1 MYFTAQIIEK
11 LQRSWADGIIAIGQA
26 SLNGNDYKQ
35 LAQQFVQDHYLFTQD
50 KPLLF
55 KPTRASEIPF
65 RSTLAGATSYF
76 VGGDSSFPEDNGFA
90 LEPWLDI
97 KFHNYEILLE
107 DEFAIAMGEYYLTS
121 KQDKCIKVEYTFGY
135 KLDDN
140 NEAKIFLHHSSF
152 PFSR

>member
-35 LAQQFVQDHYLFTQD
+35 LAQQFVQDHYLFAQD

-55 KPTRASEIPF
+55 KPTCAYKKPF
-65 RSTLAGATSYF
+65 RNDAAGALSYF
-76 VGGDSSFPEDNGFA
+76 VADNADFDEDSGFA
-90 LEPWLDI
+90 LEPWVDI
-97 KFHNYEILLE
+97 KFDNNNMQCEE
-107 DEFAIAMGEYYLTS
+107 NSAVVMGEYHLTS

-152 PFSR
+152 PFNR